1 MMKNLEYYVPSP
13 ELGKEFSQIIGILG
27 KCLLVC
33 EHCTAI
39 HREQHLFSM
48 VETYESGE
56 MPQERG
62 TI

>member
-1 MMKNLEYYVPSP
+1 MMNIEYYVPSP
-13 ELGKEFSQIIGILG
+13 ELGKEFSQIMGILG

-33 EHCTAI
+33 EHYTAI

-48 VETYESGE
+48 VEMYESGE
-56 MPQERG
+56 MTRGRG